1 MSDELTVEGQAK
13 INLSL
18 DILGKRSDGYHEVS
32 MIMQS
37 IGLSDTLSLEKLPA
51 PGQVELELAGAAA
64 GIEAD
69 ESNLAWRAAAL
80 LLREGQVHGGVRMR
94 LTKRIPIAAGLA
106 GGSTDAAAALRGVN
120 ELYELGYDTGQ
131 LCEFGARL
139 GMDIPFCL
147 RGGTMLATGRGEMLR
162 RLPDMPRTYVVL
174 AKPPIGISTAWA
186 YQHYDAE
193 GAEHHPDN
201 ERLEQEIASGERK
214 AIAGLLCNVLESVS
228 IKKYGIISEY
238 KQLMLQAG
246 AMAAMMSGSGPT
258 VFGLCP
264 DEDTAGNI
272 AELLRRETE
281 AEAAVFVT
289 TTTGPC
295 A

>member
-1 MSDELTVEGQAK
+1 
-13 INLSL
+13 
-18 DILGKRSDGYHEVS
+18 

-37 IGLSDTLSLEKLPA
+37 IGLSATLRLEKLPV

-147 RGGTMLATGRGEMLR
+147 QGGTMLATGRGEMLR

-264 DEDTAGNI
+264 DEDTTGNV
-272 AELLRRETE
+272 AELLRRET
-281 AEAAVFVT
+281 EAAVFVT

>member
-1 MSDELTVEGQAK
+1 MIDQLTVEGQAK

-37 IGLSDTLSLEKLPA
+37 IGLSDTLSLEKLPV

-64 GIEAD
+64 SIEAD

-106 GGSTDAAAALRGVN
+106 GGSTDAASALRGVN

-264 DEDTAGNI
+264 DEDTAGNV
-272 AELLRRETE
+272 AELLRRET
-281 AEAAVFVT
+281 EAAVFVT

>member
-1 MSDELTVEGQAK
+1 MV
-13 INLSL
+13 
-18 DILGKRSDGYHEVS
+18 
-32 MIMQS
+32 MQS
-37 IGLSDTLSLEKLPA
+37 IGLSDTLELEKLPA
-51 PGQVELELAGAAA
+51 DGQVELELAGAAA

-69 ESNLAWRAAAL
+69 DSNLAWRAAAL

-120 ELYELGYDTGQ
+120 ELYGLGFDTEQ
-131 LCEFGARL
+131 LCGFGARL

-147 RGGTMLATGRGEMLR
+147 QGGTMLATGRGELLR

-193 GAEHHPDN
+193 GSERHPDN
-201 ERLEQEIASGERK
+201 DRLEREIAAGDRK

-258 VFGLCP
+258 VFGLC
-264 DEDTAGNI
+264 ESEAIAGRV
-272 AELLRRETE
+272 AEKLQQET
-281 AEAAVFVT
+281 EAAVFVT
-289 TTTGPC
+289 STTGPC
-295 A
+295 C

>member
-1 MSDELTVEGQAK
+1 MINQLTVEGQAK

-18 DILGKRSDGYHEVS
+18 DILGKRSDGYHEVA
-32 MIMQS
+32 MVMQS
-37 IGLSDTLSLEKLPA
+37 IGLSDTLELEKLPA
-51 PGQVELELAGAAA
+51 DGQVELELAGAAA

-106 GGSTDAAAALRGVN
+106 GGSTDAAAALRGAN
-120 ELYELGYDTGQ
+120 ELYGLGYDTGQ

-162 RLPDMPRTYVVL
+162 RLPDMPQTYVVL

-264 DEDTAGNI
+264 DEDTAGKV
-272 AELLRRETE
+272 AELLRRET
-281 AEAAVFVT
+281 EAAVFVT

>member
-1 MSDELTVEGQAK
+1 MIDQLTVEGQAK

-18 DILGKRSDGYHEVS
+18 DILGKRSDGYHEVA
-32 MIMQS
+32 MVMQS
-37 IGLSDTLSLEKLPA
+37 IGLSDTLELEKLPA
-51 PGQVELELAGAAA
+51 DGQVELELAGAAA

-106 GGSTDAAAALRGVN
+106 GGSTDAASALRGVN

-264 DEDTAGNI
+264 DEDTAGNV
-272 AELLRRETE
+272 AELLRRET
-281 AEAAVFVT
+281 EAAVFVT

>member
-1 MSDELTVEGQAK
+1 MIDQLTVEGQAK

-18 DILGKRSDGYHEVS
+18 DILGKRSDGYHEVA
-32 MIMQS
+32 MVMQS
-37 IGLSDTLSLEKLPA
+37 IGLSDTLELEKLPA
-51 PGQVELELAGAAA
+51 DGQVELELAGAAA

-69 ESNLAWRAAAL
+69 DSNLAWRAAAL

-120 ELYELGYDTGQ
+120 ELYGLGFDTEQ
-131 LCEFGARL
+131 LCGFGARL

-147 RGGTMLATGRGEMLR
+147 QGGTMLATGRGELLR

-174 AKPPIGISTAWA
+174 GKPPIGISTAWA

-193 GAEHHPDN
+193 GAERHPDN
-201 ERLEQEIASGERK
+201 DRLEREIAAGDRK

-258 VFGLCP
+258 VFGLC
-264 DEDTAGNI
+264 ESEEIAGRV
-272 AELLRRETE
+272 AEKLQQET
-281 AEAAVFVT
+281 EAAVFVT
-289 TTTGPC
+289 STTGPC
-295 A
+295 C

>member
-1 MSDELTVEGQAK
+1 MIDQLTVEGQAK

-18 DILGKRSDGYHEVS
+18 DILGKRSDGYHEVA
-32 MIMQS
+32 MVMQS
-37 IGLSDTLSLEKLPA
+37 IGLSDTLELEKLPA
-51 PGQVELELAGAAA
+51 DGQVELELAGAAA

-106 GGSTDAAAALRGVN
+106 GGSTDAASALRGVN
-120 ELYELGYDTGQ
+120 ELYELGYDPGQ

-214 AIAGLLCNVLESVS
+214 AIAGLLCNVLASVS

-264 DEDTAGNI
+264 DEDTAGNV
-272 AELLRRETE
+272 AELLRRET
-281 AEAAVFVT
+281 EAAVFVT

>member
-37 IGLSDTLSLEKLPA
+37 IGLSDTLSLEKLPV

-162 RLPDMPRTYVVL
+162 RLPDMHRTYVVL

-264 DEDTAGNI
+264 DEDTAGNV
-272 AELLRRETE
+272 AELLRRET
-281 AEAAVFVT
+281 EAAVFVT

>member
-1 MSDELTVEGQAK
+1 MIDQLTVEGQAK

-18 DILGKRSDGYHEVS
+18 DILGKRSDGYHEVA
-32 MIMQS
+32 MVMQS
-37 IGLSDTLSLEKLPA
+37 IGLSDTLVLEKLPA
-51 PGQVELELAGAAA
+51 DGQVELELAGAAA

-69 ESNLAWRAAAL
+69 DSNLAWRAAAL

-106 GGSTDAAAALRGVN
+106 GGSTDAASALRGVN

-264 DEDTAGNI
+264 DEDTAGNV
-272 AELLRRETE
+272 AELLRRET
-281 AEAAVFVT
+281 EAAVFVT